1 MIRMVLLIWRVLI
14 LRSLC
19 LASVGSINFLMR
31 FSAYILSK
39 LQFNT
44 FDAMFTGMNKKKTKK
59 GGKAARG
66 RAKGRQKGPSTK

>member
-14 LRSLC
+14 LKSLC
-19 LASVGSINFLMR
+19 LALVGLINFLTK
-31 FSAYILSK
+31 SSVYILNK